1 MVELLN
7 IQINTPNTGK
17 IISCPASIPRLKNN
31 KEKSKSENRKQSNLR
46 SIYYKKECPI
56 KNTV

>member
-1 MVELLN
+1 MKKNKDWIEELFLKEF
-7 IQINTPNTGK
+7 I
-17 IISCPASIPRLKNN
+17 LKNN

>member
-1 MVELLN
+1 MKRNTDWIEELF
-7 IQINTPNTGK
+7 IKEVI
-17 IISCPASIPRLKNN
+17 LKVN
-31 KEKSKSENRKQSNLR
+31 KDKSKLEKRKQSNLR

>member
-1 MVELLN
+1 MKRKDDWIEELFIKEVIL
-7 IQINTPNTGK
+7 
-17 IISCPASIPRLKNN
+17 RNN
-31 KEKSKSENRKQSNLR
+31 KIKTKVEKIKQTNLR